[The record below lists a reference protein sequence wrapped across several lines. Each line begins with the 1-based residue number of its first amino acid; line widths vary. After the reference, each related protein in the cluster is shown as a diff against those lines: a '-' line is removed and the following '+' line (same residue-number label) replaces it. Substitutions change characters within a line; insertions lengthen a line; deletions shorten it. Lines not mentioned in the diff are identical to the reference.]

1 MFLLSVLSAFG
12 CGPEKEI
19 PQGPTFLRIQVD
31 NPRPNAFQPSVN
43 VSVSCDINW
52 SAELSDKSWAKI
64 ENVVRNEGTGG
75 SFTVTLSPNTG
86 MDPRETVIK
95 VTARQGST
103 TATITQEG
111 LDTFFKPST
120 ITLSGTLPSNV
131 NFTSPADWTAE
142 IASGEAWLTL
152 RTKGG
157 KAGAA
162 VLTCL
167 AKDDNRNVG
176 SREGAI
182 RVKIG
187 TVSAEIPVVQGQKDV
202 ILGETSGTQFDWKGG
217 PFTVHTQSNVDYRID
232 CGADWIV
239 HTETRALNEATED
252 FLVKPNE
259 NSEERNAVI
268 QFTGGNGITL
278 SFKVY
283 QDGKDPL
290 LNHTKPGFYG
300 LGGQD
305 FVAGEAGWNQAGRK
319 DGPDGSVSYR
329 LMNRAELSAIRVDGI
344 RPSAEAGSEMTV
356 TFRLQKKG
364 KTILQG
370 TYDAKVIDTSEEHV
384 WVKAGSDVCFVV
396 KK

>member
-95 VTARQGST
+95 VTAGQGST

-120 ITLSGTLPSNV
+120 ITLSGTLPSNM

-187 TVSAEIPVVQGQKDV
+187 TVSVEIPVVQGQKDV